1 MTTALT
7 PEYITP
13 AQVCELIP
21 GMTKAKLAQ
30 LRLVESKGPRF
41 YKPTD
46 RTVCYERGE
55 VLAWI
60 AGSAMTGTAV
70 RK

>member
-1 MTTALT
+1 MSMTMQ

-13 AQVCELIP
+13 EQVCELIP

-30 LRLVESKGPRF
+30 LRLVELKGPRF
-41 YKPTD
+41 YKPTG
-46 RTVCYERGE
+46 RTVCYERSE
-55 VLAWI
+55 VLQWI
-60 AGSAMTGTAV
+60 AATAMTGTAV